1 MSLLFA
7 EKRWAHPALAL
18 TLFGAAY
25 IGVRLVLGGMPDRFG
40 GARPAMISLVVE
52 AIEQL
57 LLWQAPHESWALIG
71 ATLTGAGFS
80 LIVPS
85 FGVEV
90 VRRVPSSSRGSAFGA
105 FIAFWDL
112 TMGLAAPL
120 AAIAVSTTYSTVF
133 LVGAGGAAAG
143 LLIAAL
149 LARRA

>member
-1 MSLLFA
+1 
-7 EKRWAHPALAL
+7 
-18 TLFGAAY
+18 
-25 IGVRLVLGGMPDRFG
+25 VL
-40 GARPAMISLVVE
+40 I
-52 AIEQL
+52 
-57 LLWQAPHESWALIG
+57 WQAPYEAWELVG

-90 VRRVPSSSRGSAFGA
+90 VRRVPASSRGSAFGA

-120 AAIAVSTTYSTVF
+120 AAVAVSTTYSTVF
-133 LVGAGGAAAG
+133 LVGAGGTVAG
-143 LLIAAL
+143 FLIAAV